1 MKISKTTWTAIIMAV
16 VGVCHLV
23 FPTVFTVEVTGG
35 IETLLGAF
43 GFKVAADQKK
53 NDAPAN

>member
-1 MKISKTTWTAIIMAV
+1 MAV